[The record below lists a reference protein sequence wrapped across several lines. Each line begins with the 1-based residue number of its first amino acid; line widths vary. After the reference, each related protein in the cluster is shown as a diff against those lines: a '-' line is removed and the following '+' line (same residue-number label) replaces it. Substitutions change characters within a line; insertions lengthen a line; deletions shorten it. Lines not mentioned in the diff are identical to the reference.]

1 MMRHYSLRYLLFLY
15 VSDVLLVCGT
25 LALSFTVRTRVE
37 FGKPGI
43 LDAFVVPPALYLIAS
58 LIWLFAFHRA
68 NVYGPRRSPSLLHEI
83 RHIVIGQGMAALLF
97 FGALYIGYRDFSR
110 VQAGYFIVM
119 SLAVLI
125 AYRALAR
132 FIYRYFGHNISDV
145 RRVLVVGTDVNAT
158 ALGKTV
164 KQYDWAGLRL
174 VGYVAYDAPVTLLAK
189 AQDGDVTPA
198 PDILPTPLL
207 GALDDLPALVGSH
220 QVNEVLIPL
229 KWFDDSTS
237 NRISKIMRELDAYAV
252 NIRLAPDYSDLA
264 YFQASAEDFS
274 GIPLIG
280 VRERVFSPGQRLV
293 KRLFD
298 ILFSAAFLVVVSPL
312 FALIALAVRLDS
324 PGPIIYRQKR
334 VGEYGK
340 LFTMLKFRSMYSGAD
355 DPGMEYSKKRQ
366 DPRVTAVGRFLRR
379 TSLDELPQ
387 FINILRGDMSLVGPR
402 PEMPGLVSRYEWWQ
416 RKRFEVPQ
424 GLTGWWQI
432 NGRSDKPMHQHT
444 EDDLFYIRH
453 YSLWLDI
460 QIVLR
465 TGWAIISGKG
475 AF

>member
-15 VSDVLLVCGT
+15 ITDVLLVCGT
-25 LALSFTVRTRVE
+25 LALSFTVRTRIE
-37 FGKPGI
+37 FGLPGP
-43 LDAFVVPPALYLIAS
+43 LEAFIVPPALYFIAS
-58 LIWLFAFHRA
+58 AIWLFAFHRA
-68 NVYGPRRSPSLLHEI
+68 NVYGPRRSPNLLYEI
-83 RHIVIGQGMAALLF
+83 RNIVIGQGMAALLF

-110 VQAGYFIVM
+110 VQAGYFILL
-119 SLAVLI
+119 SLGLLI
-125 AYRALAR
+125 AYRAIAR
-132 FIYRYFGHNISDV
+132 LVYRRYGRNISDV
-145 RRVLVVGTDVNAT
+145 RRVLVVGTDSNAAAIGDT
-158 ALGKTV
+158 I
-164 KQYDWAGLRL
+164 KQYAWAGLHL
-174 VGYVAYDAPVTLLAK
+174 MGYVAYDPPITLLAK
-189 AQDGDVTPA
+189 AEDGDITPGLNT
-198 PDILPTPLL
+198 LPSPVL
-207 GALDDLPALVGSH
+207 GALDDLPSLVAEQ
-220 QVNEVLIPL
+220 QVNEVIIPL

-237 NRISKIMRELDAYAV
+237 SRITHIMRQLEAYAV

-293 KRLFD
+293 KRSFD
-298 ILFSAAFLVVVSPL
+298 ILFSSAFLLVTAPL
-312 FALIALAVRLDS
+312 FGLIALAIRLDS
-324 PGPIIYRQKR
+324 PGPFIYRQKR

-340 LFTMLKFRSMYSGAD
+340 LFTMLKFRSMYASAE
-355 DPGMEYSKKRQ
+355 DPGAEYSKRRE
-366 DPRVTAVGRFLRR
+366 DPRVTPVGRFLRR

-387 FINILRGDMSLVGPR
+387 FINIVRGDMSLVGPR

-444 EDDLFYIRH
+444 EDDLFYIRN
-453 YSLWLDI
+453 YSLWLDM